1 MFRSVF
7 LIISLLYIIDMLL
20 LVPKYVRCKYD
31 HTPRKRKLFW
41 KGACIGLPFLIL
53 AFGTLVIS
61 VFGYAKGNYSY
72 LLVTAGMLFCAVGD
86 ITLDVRFSVGGIF
99 FGIGHLFY
107 IAAMF
112 FLNTHLFFAPIICYV
127 ILVVL
132 GTALTIKYLGRKYRV
147 KLIVYNIIISASF
160 ALGIG
165 LILSGDPGQ
174 ILLGYGCVALVISDW
189 LLARNKIFGSS
200 YAWSMISLS
209 CYFGGQIMISAFPY
223 LI

>member
-1 MFRSVF
+1 
-7 LIISLLYIIDMLL
+7 MLL
-20 LVPKYVRCKYD
+20 LVPKYTRCKYD
-31 HTPRKRKLFW
+31 HTPRKRKLVW
-41 KGACIGLPFLIL
+41 KGICIAVPLLIL
-53 AFGTLVIS
+53 TFGTAVIYIA
-61 VFGYAKGNYSY
+61 GYAKGNYTY
-72 LLVTAGMLFCAVGD
+72 LLVTIGMLFCAIGD
-86 ITLDVRFSVGGIF
+86 IALDIRFSVGGIF

-107 IAAMF
+107 ITAMI

-147 KLIVYNIIISASF
+147 KLIVYNLIISGSF

-165 LILSGDPGQ
+165 LILSRDPGQ
-174 ILLGYGCVALVISDW
+174 VLLGYGCVALVISDW
-189 LLARNKIFGSS
+189 LLARNNIFGST
-200 YAWSMISLS
+200 YAWSLISLS